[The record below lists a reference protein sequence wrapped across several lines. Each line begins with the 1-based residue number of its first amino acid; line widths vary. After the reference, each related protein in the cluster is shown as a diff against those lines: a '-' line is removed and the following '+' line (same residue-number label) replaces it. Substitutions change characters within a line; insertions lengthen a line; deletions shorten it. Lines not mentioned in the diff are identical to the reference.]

1 MAEQV
6 GLARNFTLE
15 WLDAAADCQMLGKD
29 KAEAHEYLDSII
41 SQKIQSKDNIRKTR
55 TIMLNLWYS
64 NEPWIMHE
72 SIAACRDVTRNERLP
87 LHWALLLAYYPVF
100 FDLCSVIGSLLEYRN
115 TVTLQQIKSRIFEKW
130 SARTTLEHSLSKNMQ
145 SLKDV
150 GAMVPQQIAGAYTAA
165 NYTVD
170 SKRIVYV
177 LVDSI
182 LKNEQREYM
191 TWEEI
196 IHHPA
201 LFPFTIENVTQA
213 DLASCNHFVIERM
226 GDDVVIRHK

>member
-6 GLARNFTLE
+6 GLARNFTLD

-41 SQKIQSKDNIRKTR
+41 SQTIQSKDNIRKTR
-55 TIMLNLWYS
+55 TIMLNLWYG

-72 SIAACRDVTRNERLP
+72 SIEACRYAARSERLP

-100 FDLCSVIGSLLEYRN
+100 FDLCSVIGSLLEYRD
-115 TVTLQQIKSRIFEKW
+115 TVTLQQIKSRIYEKW
-130 SARTTLEHSLSKNMQ
+130 GARTTLEHSLSKNMQ

-150 GAMVPQQIAGAYTAA
+150 GAMIPQQAAGAYTAA

-177 LVDSI
+177 LADSI

-201 LFPFTIENVTQA
+201 LFPFSIVNVTQA
-213 DLASCNHFVIERM
+213 DLASCERFSLERM
-226 GDDVVIRHK
+226 GDDVVIRRR